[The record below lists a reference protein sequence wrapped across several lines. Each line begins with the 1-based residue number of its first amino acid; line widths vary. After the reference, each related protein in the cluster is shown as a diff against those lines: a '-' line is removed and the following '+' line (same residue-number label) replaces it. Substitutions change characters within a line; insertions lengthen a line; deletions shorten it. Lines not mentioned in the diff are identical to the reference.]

1 MAGVLVIGSL
11 IVDMVITA
19 PHLPEPGE
27 NVHGTGFAMVPG
39 GKGANQ
45 AVAASR
51 LGEDARLMGCVGADA
66 FGDFLVESLAPDGVD
81 SILVKRSPDVPTG
94 VALIAIEE
102 GTGMNT
108 IVVDPGA
115 NMALTVE
122 DLDAVEPFYTRA
134 GIALFQLEIPLDVVA
149 EGARRAHD
157 HGLVTVLDAG
167 PPRDADLDLLAA
179 FDVVSPNA
187 RELADLAGREVRDI
201 KSAVRAAK
209 ELEAAG
215 IKRLVVKMGEEG
227 ALLITSGQAVHLP
240 PFEIDAVDSTGAG
253 DAFTAGLAVALAEG
267 ASDEE
272 AVRFANAAGASAV
285 TVMGALPSMPARS
298 AVASLL
304 ARGESA

>member
-81 SILVKRSPDVPTG
+81 STLVKRSQDVPTG

-122 DLDAVEPFYTRA
+122 DLDAVEPFYDMV

-201 KSAVRAAK
+201 KSAVRQRGYEPVVPTASVRADSATAVRQDKAVPLTAPTPAPAPLAATP
-209 ELEAAG
+209 EATPGPADLAG
-215 IKRLVVKMGEEG
+215 NKQK
-227 ALLITSGQAVHLP
+227 GQA
-240 PFEIDAVDSTGAG
+240 
-253 DAFTAGLAVALAEG
+253 
-267 ASDEE
+267 ASDKI
-272 AVRFANAAGASAV
+272 
-285 TVMGALPSMPARS
+285 
-298 AVASLL
+298 
-304 ARGESA
+304 